1 MSKFPLAAPYY
12 VKRALSFMREH
23 ADQTIT
29 METLVEQSG
38 VSARTLY
45 AGFQRFHGATPMAF
59 LKTERLQRA
68 RADLLAAD
76 PAQVSVTEIATKW
89 NLFHLSK
96 FASDYRKAFGE
107 PPSATLK
114 RNTGKI

>member
-1 MSKFPLAAPYY
+1 MSKFPPATPYY
-12 VKRALSFMREH
+12 VKRALSYMREH

-29 METLVEQSG
+29 METLIEQSG

-68 RADLLAAD
+68 RSGSSTCHWGQPRIGIL
-76 PAQVSVTEIATKW
+76 
-89 NLFHLSK
+89 
-96 FASDYRKAFGE
+96 G
-107 PPSATLK
+107 
-114 RNTGKI
+114 